1 MARSHLNEVFI
12 PRKSSNRV
20 IKYFWNT
27 SIGNTVPNLNKG
39 GKIMKKDL
47 NQTNRYDLCELI
59 KSRYDESTGIID
71 VPVDANE
78 VTVCNQRD
86 GGISITLQRGEKLLK
101 KPLLKFKGQT
111 LYLWDCFPIPAQAV
125 FESSK
130 KMWTRY
136 RDISITIS

>member
-1 MARSHLNEVFI
+1 
-12 PRKSSNRV
+12 
-20 IKYFWNT
+20 
-27 SIGNTVPNLNKG
+27 
-39 GKIMKKDL
+39 MKKDFL

-111 LYLWDCFPIPAQAV
+111 LYLWDCFPIPAQTV